1 MNSVSEKIKNECLD
15 GMDFE
20 RILEIYNLYIDV
32 NQPCDFHKLASSP
45 IAASVSW
52 NGKFLT
58 AKLLR
63 ETAERVIDTLLDPEF
78 YKHLD
83 DTSDVF
89 AYNVGHGVAQWLLEH
104 PNQNWNNNYLIY
116 LYADLDK
123 WRVRLDLTNKDYS
136 IFREPDLNNQLTA
149 IALQDD
155 GRMFKKL
162 KLVGNY

>member
-32 NQPCDFHKLASSP
+32 NQPCDFHKLASLP

-63 ETAERVIDTLLDPEF
+63 ETAESVIDTLLNPEF
-78 YKHLD
+78 YKHVD
-83 DTSDVF
+83 DTSNVLE
-89 AYNVGHGVAQWLLEH
+89 YNVSHGG
-104 PNQNWNNNYLIY
+104 
-116 LYADLDK
+116 
-123 WRVRLDLTNKDYS
+123 
-136 IFREPDLNNQLTA
+136 FTA
-149 IALQDD
+149 NANAISDD
-155 GRMFKKL
+155 NTVESLSLSWTPF
-162 KLVGNY
+162 VSESE

>member
-32 NQPCDFHKLASSP
+32 NQPCDFHKLASLP

-63 ETAERVIDTLLDPEF
+63 ETAESVIDTLLNPEF
-78 YKHLD
+78 YKHVD

-89 AYNVGHGVAQWLLEH
+89 AYNVSHGGFTA
-104 PNQNWNNNYLIY
+104 NANAISDNNTVESLS
-116 LYADLDK
+116 LS
-123 WRVRLDLTNKDYS
+123 WTPFVS
-136 IFREPDLNNQLTA
+136 ESE
-149 IALQDD
+149 
-155 GRMFKKL
+155 
-162 KLVGNY
+162 

>member
-1 MNSVSEKIKNECLD
+1 MYRLK
-15 GMDFE
+15 
-20 RILEIYNLYIDV
+20 
-32 NQPCDFHKLASSP
+32 KLIGS
-45 IAASVSW
+45 
-52 NGKFLT
+52 
-58 AKLLR
+58 
-63 ETAERVIDTLLDPEF
+63 
-78 YKHLD
+78 
-83 DTSDVF
+83 
-89 AYNVGHGVAQWLLEH
+89 GHAVAQWLLEH

>member
-32 NQPCDFHKLASSP
+32 NQPCDFHKLASLP

-63 ETAERVIDTLLDPEF
+63 ETAESVIDTLLDPEF
-78 YKHLD
+78 YKHVD
-83 DTSDVF
+83 DTSNVLE
-89 AYNVGHGVAQWLLEH
+89 YNVSHGG
-104 PNQNWNNNYLIY
+104 
-116 LYADLDK
+116 
-123 WRVRLDLTNKDYS
+123 
-136 IFREPDLNNQLTA
+136 FTA
-149 IALQDD
+149 NANAVSDD
-155 GRMFKKL
+155 NTVESLSLSWTPFISESE
-162 KLVGNY
+162 

>member
-1 MNSVSEKIKNECLD
+1 MNSVKIKNECLD

-63 ETAERVIDTLLDPEF
+63 ETAERVIDTLLNPEF

-89 AYNVGHGVAQWLLEH
+89 AYNVGHGGFTAR
-104 PNQNWNNNYLIY
+104 
-116 LYADLDK
+116 A
-123 WRVRLDLTNKDYS
+123 
-136 IFREPDLNNQLTA
+136 TA
-149 IALQDD
+149 ISDNNTVESLSLSWTP
-155 GRMFKKL
+155 F
-162 KLVGNY
+162 VSESE

>member
-63 ETAERVIDTLLDPEF
+63 E
-78 YKHLD
+78 
-83 DTSDVF
+83 SVF
-89 AYNVGHGVAQWLLEH
+89 AYNVGHGGFTAR
-104 PNQNWNNNYLIY
+104 
-116 LYADLDK
+116 A
-123 WRVRLDLTNKDYS
+123 
-136 IFREPDLNNQLTA
+136 TA
-149 IALQDD
+149 ISFNNTVESLSLSWTP
-155 GRMFKKL
+155 F
-162 KLVGNY
+162 VSESE

>member
-63 ETAERVIDTLLDPEF
+63 ETAESVIDTLLNPEF
-78 YKHLD
+78 YKHVD
-83 DTSDVF
+83 DTSNVLE
-89 AYNVGHGVAQWLLEH
+89 YNVSHGG
-104 PNQNWNNNYLIY
+104 
-116 LYADLDK
+116 
-123 WRVRLDLTNKDYS
+123 
-136 IFREPDLNNQLTA
+136 FTA
-149 IALQDD
+149 NANAVSDD
-155 GRMFKKL
+155 NTVESLSLSWTPF
-162 KLVGNY
+162 VSESE

>member
-63 ETAERVIDTLLDPEF
+63 ETAESVIDILLDPEF
-78 YKHLD
+78 YKCLD

-89 AYNVGHGVAQWLLEH
+89 AYNVGQGGFTAR
-104 PNQNWNNNYLIY
+104 
-116 LYADLDK
+116 A
-123 WRVRLDLTNKDYS
+123 
-136 IFREPDLNNQLTA
+136 TA
-149 IALQDD
+149 ISDNNTVESLSLSWTP
-155 GRMFKKL
+155 F
-162 KLVGNY
+162 VSESE

>member
-1 MNSVSEKIKNECLD
+1 MNNVNEKIKSECLD

-20 RILEIYNLYIDV
+20 RI
-32 NQPCDFHKLASSP
+32 
-45 IAASVSW
+45 
-52 NGKFLT
+52 
-58 AKLLR
+58 
-63 ETAERVIDTLLDPEF
+63 
-78 YKHLD
+78 
-83 DTSDVF
+83 
-89 AYNVGHGVAQWLLEH
+89 LEH

>member
-32 NQPCDFHKLASSP
+32 NQPCDFHKLASLP

-63 ETAERVIDTLLDPEF
+63 ETAESVIDTLLNPEF
-78 YKHLD
+78 YKHVD
-83 DTSDVF
+83 DTSNVLE
-89 AYNVGHGVAQWLLEH
+89 YNVGHGG
-104 PNQNWNNNYLIY
+104 
-116 LYADLDK
+116 
-123 WRVRLDLTNKDYS
+123 
-136 IFREPDLNNQLTA
+136 FTA
-149 IALQDD
+149 NANAVSDD
-155 GRMFKKL
+155 NTVESLSLSWTPF
-162 KLVGNY
+162 VSESE

>member
-32 NQPCDFHKLASSP
+32 NQPCDFHKLASLP

-63 ETAERVIDTLLDPEF
+63 ETAESVIDILLDPEF
-78 YKHLD
+78 YKRLD
-83 DTSDVF
+83 DTSDVLE
-89 AYNVGHGVAQWLLEH
+89 YNVGHGGFTANANAVSD
-104 PNQNWNNNYLIY
+104 NNTVESLS
-116 LYADLDK
+116 LS
-123 WRVRLDLTNKDYS
+123 WTPFVS
-136 IFREPDLNNQLTA
+136 ESE
-149 IALQDD
+149 
-155 GRMFKKL
+155 
-162 KLVGNY
+162 

>member
-63 ETAERVIDTLLDPEF
+63 ETAESVIDILLDPEF

-89 AYNVGHGVAQWLLEH
+89 AYNVGHGG
-104 PNQNWNNNYLIY
+104 
-116 LYADLDK
+116 
-123 WRVRLDLTNKDYS
+123 
-136 IFREPDLNNQLTA
+136 FTA
-149 IALQDD
+149 NANAVSDD
-155 GRMFKKL
+155 NTVESLSLSWTPF
-162 KLVGNY
+162 VSESE

>member
-63 ETAERVIDTLLDPEF
+63 ERVIDTLLDPEF

-89 AYNVGHGVAQWLLEH
+89 AYNVGHGGFTAR
-104 PNQNWNNNYLIY
+104 
-116 LYADLDK
+116 A
-123 WRVRLDLTNKDYS
+123 
-136 IFREPDLNNQLTA
+136 TA
-149 IALQDD
+149 ISDD
-155 GRMFKKL
+155 NTVESLSFSWTPF
-162 KLVGNY
+162 VSESE

>member
-32 NQPCDFHKLASSP
+32 NQPCDFHKLAS
-45 IAASVSW
+45 VSW

-63 ETAERVIDTLLDPEF
+63 ETAESVIDILLDPEF
-78 YKHLD
+78 YKRLD

-89 AYNVGHGVAQWLLEH
+89 AYNVGHGG
-104 PNQNWNNNYLIY
+104 
-116 LYADLDK
+116 
-123 WRVRLDLTNKDYS
+123 
-136 IFREPDLNNQLTA
+136 FTA
-149 IALQDD
+149 ISDNNTVESLSLSWTP
-155 GRMFKKL
+155 F
-162 KLVGNY
+162 VSESE

>member
-32 NQPCDFHKLASSP
+32 NQPCDFHKLASLP

-63 ETAERVIDTLLDPEF
+63 ETAESVIDTLLNPEF
-78 YKHLD
+78 YKHVD
-83 DTSDVF
+83 DTSNVLE
-89 AYNVGHGVAQWLLEH
+89 YNASHGG
-104 PNQNWNNNYLIY
+104 
-116 LYADLDK
+116 
-123 WRVRLDLTNKDYS
+123 
-136 IFREPDLNNQLTA
+136 FTA
-149 IALQDD
+149 NANAVSDD
-155 GRMFKKL
+155 NTVESLSLSWTPF
-162 KLVGNY
+162 VSESE

>member
-32 NQPCDFHKLASSP
+32 NQPCDFHKLASLP

-63 ETAERVIDTLLDPEF
+63 ETAESVIDILLDPEF
-78 YKHLD
+78 YKRLD

-89 AYNVGHGVAQWLLEH
+89 AYNGGVRSHISNAAKHKTKTAYGYRWEYAQ
-104 PNQNWNNNYLIY
+104 
-116 LYADLDK
+116 
-123 WRVRLDLTNKDYS
+123 
-136 IFREPDLNNQLTA
+136 
-149 IALQDD
+149 
-155 GRMFKKL
+155 
-162 KLVGNY
+162 

>member
-32 NQPCDFHKLASSP
+32 NQPCDFHKLASLP

-63 ETAERVIDTLLDPEF
+63 ETAESVIDTLLDPEF
-78 YKHLD
+78 YKHVD
-83 DTSDVF
+83 DTSNVLE
-89 AYNVGHGVAQWLLEH
+89 YNVSHGG
-104 PNQNWNNNYLIY
+104 
-116 LYADLDK
+116 
-123 WRVRLDLTNKDYS
+123 
-136 IFREPDLNNQLTA
+136 FTA
-149 IALQDD
+149 NANAVSDD
-155 GRMFKKL
+155 NTVESLSLSWIPF
-162 KLVGNY
+162 VSESE